1 MSNIANIQELRD
13 KLADIKYET
22 QQVLDRLD
30 SIEGRCEEAITPEAF
45 ERKLIAVFKAGMF
58 AGRVQQYDSIHDS
71 CRYNTKWVEIIAGD
85 FTIQGDVDLGDVGL
99 TEVIEENEL
108 PTDWKDTEV
117 SIEEIDNALAKFK
130 PEDEESNNETPE
142 S

>member
-30 SIEGRCEEAITPEAF
+30 SIEARAEEAITPEAF
-45 ERKLIAVFKAGMF
+45 EQKLIAVFKAGMF
-58 AGRVQQYDSIHDS
+58 AGRVQQYDSIYDS
-71 CRYNTKWVEIIAGD
+71 CHYNTKWVEISAGSFCISGDID
-85 FTIQGDVDLGDVGL
+85 FDDLGL
-99 TEVIEENEL
+99 TEAIQDNEL
-108 PTDWKDTEV
+108 PTDWKDIEV

-130 PEDEESNNETPE
+130 PAPE
-142 S
+142 SDTQMPES

>member
-30 SIEGRCEEAITPEAF
+30 TIEARAEEAISPEAF
-45 ERKLIAVFKAGMF
+45 EQKLIAVFKAGMF

-71 CRYNTKWVEIIAGD
+71 CKGRLEWVEISAGD
-85 FTIQGDVDLGDVGL
+85 FSITGDIDFDDVGL
-99 TEVIEENEL
+99 TEVIEDNEL
-108 PTDWKDTEV
+108 LTDWKETEV

-130 PEDEESNNETPE
+130 PAPE
-142 S
+142 SDTKLSES

>member
-1 MSNIANIQELRD
+1 MSNTANIQELRD

-30 SIEGRCEEAITPEAF
+30 SIEARCEEAITPEAF
-45 ERKLIAVFKAGMF
+45 ERKLIVVFKAGMF

-71 CRYNTKWVEIIAGD
+71 CRYNTKWVEFSAGD
-85 FTIQGDVDLGDVGL
+85 FSISGDIDFDDVGL
-99 TEVIEENEL
+99 TEVVEDNEL

-117 SIEEIDNALAKFK
+117 SIEDIDNALAKFK
-130 PEDEESNNETPE
+130 PAPE
-142 S
+142 SDTEISQS